1 MLTAVKQH
9 ASAIP
14 YSYGNEKERCSSLE
28 IAEARLGKDHPS
40 VAATLSNLGSVLNDA
55 RTQWTNTY
63 WNPGRGGCCTGVTRD
78 RAPDLGLNSKDHAE
92 IAAPQS
98 QLRAE
103 MATARV
109 KDHLYIL
116 QRRPAVKSYTTVARR
131 GCGQQWHET
140 SACSALRWVGDL
152 LGVAAQAYRI
162 STRLHRRIPGSCTRT
177 GTPSPGEDQSCVQRP
192 P

>member
-1 MLTAVKQH
+1 MLTGVRLCRRA
-9 ASAIP
+9 ASFA
-14 YSYGNEKERCSSLE
+14 N
-28 IAEARLGKDHPS
+28 
-40 VAATLSNLGSVLNDA
+40 A
-55 RTQWTNTY
+55 RTQWTNTS

-78 RAPDLGLNSKDHAE
+78 RAADLGLNSKDHAE

-131 GCGQQWHET
+131 GCGQQWHVAFIPTRAVDAT

-177 GTPSPGEDQSCVQRP
+177 GTPSRQKKTPRTPTVFRQGKIKAAFRDHHDLRASEAAELLAEA
-192 P
+192 

>member
-1 MLTAVKQH
+1 MLAGVRLCRRA
-9 ASAIP
+9 ASFA
-14 YSYGNEKERCSSLE
+14 N
-28 IAEARLGKDHPS
+28 
-40 VAATLSNLGSVLNDA
+40 A

-78 RAPDLGLNSKDHAE
+78 RAADLGLNSKDHAE

-116 QRRPAVKSYTTVARR
+116 QRRPAVKSYTTFARR

-162 STRLHRRIPGSCTRT
+162 LTRLHRRIPGSCTRT
-177 GTPSPGEDQSCVQRP
+177 STTAGYGTTVAAKEKPEDPDRFPPGEDQSCVQRP

>member
-1 MLTAVKQH
+1 MLTGVRLCRRA
-9 ASAIP
+9 ASFA
-14 YSYGNEKERCSSLE
+14 N
-28 IAEARLGKDHPS
+28 
-40 VAATLSNLGSVLNDA
+40 A

-63 WNPGRGGCCTGVTRD
+63 WKPGRGGCCTGVTRD
-78 RAPDLGLNSKDHAE
+78 RAADLGLNSKDHAE

-177 GTPSPGEDQSCVQRP
+177 GTTASYGTTVAAKEKPEDPDRFPPGEDQSKLHGRSAP
-192 P
+192 R